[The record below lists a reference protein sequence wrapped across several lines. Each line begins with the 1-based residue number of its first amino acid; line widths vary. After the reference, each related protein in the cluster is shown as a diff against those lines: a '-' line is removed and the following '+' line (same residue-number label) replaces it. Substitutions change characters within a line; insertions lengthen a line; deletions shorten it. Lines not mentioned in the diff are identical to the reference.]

1 VPGFVAMTGQDFR
14 LMETS
19 TCVNA
24 GDDLPVAVLPEHDL
38 AFQYVRH
45 QRITERPRDGMIDM
59 GAFEY

>member
-1 VPGFVAMTGQDFR
+1 MTGQDFR